1 MNVMNHMQHPY
12 MEGDNIPYIKDCTS
26 FKDNPRIN

>member
-1 MNVMNHMQHPY
+1 MNVMNQMQDPY
-12 MEGDNIPYIKDCTS
+12 MEGDTMHFFKVCTS